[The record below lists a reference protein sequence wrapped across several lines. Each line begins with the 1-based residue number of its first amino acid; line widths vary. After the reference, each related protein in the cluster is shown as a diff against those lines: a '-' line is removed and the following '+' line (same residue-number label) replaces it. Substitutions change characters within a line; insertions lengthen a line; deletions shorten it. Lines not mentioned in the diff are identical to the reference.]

1 MKKLIVSLCFIC
13 LFATAF
19 SQSHEEKKER
29 INALKIAFIT
39 EHLNLTESEAQK
51 FWPIYNAYEEKDDQ
65 LKKTSANTRKRIS
78 LEFDSLSNKEAE
90 SLLNDVIENANT
102 RHKLHVNY
110 INSLRE
116 VFSAKK
122 IILLKQIEDDF
133 KRKMFEEF
141 KKRRQERKNKP

>member
-39 EHLNLTESEAQK
+39 EHLSLTESEAQK
-51 FWPIYNAYEEKDDQ
+51 FWPIYNAYELEEDMLRELSREKKRKINNDISEAEAKAILDD
-65 LKKTSANTRKRIS
+65 LIK
-78 LEFDSLSNKEAE
+78 LENEKHNLRTDFFDSLRK
-90 SLLNDVIENANT
+90 VI
-102 RHKLHVNY
+102 
-110 INSLRE
+110 S
-116 VFSAKK
+116 SKK
-122 IILLKQIEDDF
+122 ILQLKTAEENF

>member
-51 FWPIYNAYEEKDDQ
+51 FWPIYNAYELEEDMLRELSREKKRKINNDISEAEAKAILDD
-65 LKKTSANTRKRIS
+65 LIK
-78 LEFDSLSNKEAE
+78 LENEKHNLRTDFFDSLRK
-90 SLLNDVIENANT
+90 VI
-102 RHKLHVNY
+102 
-110 INSLRE
+110 S
-116 VFSAKK
+116 SKK
-122 IILLKQIEDDF
+122 ILQLKTAEENF

>member
-51 FWPIYNAYEEKDDQ
+51 FWPIYNAYELEEDMLRELSREKKRKINNDISEAEAKAVLDD
-65 LKKTSANTRKRIS
+65 LIK
-78 LEFDSLSNKEAE
+78 LENEKHNLRTDFFDSLRK
-90 SLLNDVIENANT
+90 VI
-102 RHKLHVNY
+102 
-110 INSLRE
+110 S
-116 VFSAKK
+116 SKK
-122 IILLKQIEDDF
+122 ILQLKTAEENF

-141 KKRRQERKNKP
+141 KKRRQERKNNP

>member
-51 FWPIYNAYEEKDDQ
+51 FWPIYNAYELEEDMLRELSREKKRKINNDISETEAKAILDD
-65 LKKTSANTRKRIS
+65 LIK
-78 LEFDSLSNKEAE
+78 LENEKHNLRTDFFDSLRK
-90 SLLNDVIENANT
+90 VI
-102 RHKLHVNY
+102 
-110 INSLRE
+110 S
-116 VFSAKK
+116 SKK
-122 IILLKQIEDDF
+122 ILQLKTAEENF

-141 KKRRQERKNKP
+141 KKRRQERKNNP

>member
-51 FWPIYNAYEEKDDQ
+51 FWPIYNAYELEEDMLRELSREKKRKINNDISEAEAKAILDD
-65 LKKTSANTRKRIS
+65 LIK
-78 LEFDSLSNKEAE
+78 LENEKHNLRTDFFDSLRK
-90 SLLNDVIENANT
+90 VI
-102 RHKLHVNY
+102 
-110 INSLRE
+110 S
-116 VFSAKK
+116 SKK
-122 IILLKQIEDDF
+122 ILQLKTAEENF

-141 KKRRQERKNKP
+141 KKRRQERKNNP

>member
-1 MKKLIVSLCFIC
+1 MKKLIVSLCFIS

-51 FWPIYNAYEEKDDQ
+51 FWPIYNAYELEEDMLRELSREKKRKINNDISEAEAKAILDD
-65 LKKTSANTRKRIS
+65 LIK
-78 LEFDSLSNKEAE
+78 LENEKHNLRTDFFDSLRK
-90 SLLNDVIENANT
+90 VI
-102 RHKLHVNY
+102 
-110 INSLRE
+110 S
-116 VFSAKK
+116 SKK
-122 IILLKQIEDDF
+122 ILQLKTAEENF

-141 KKRRQERKNKP
+141 KKRRQERKNNP